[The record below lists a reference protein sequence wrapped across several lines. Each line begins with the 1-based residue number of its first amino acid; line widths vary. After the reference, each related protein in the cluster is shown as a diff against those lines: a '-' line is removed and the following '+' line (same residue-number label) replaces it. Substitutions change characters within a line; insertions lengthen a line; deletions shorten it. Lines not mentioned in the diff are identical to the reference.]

1 MTESLE
7 QLVFEFSKLPGI
19 GRRTAQRLT
28 FHLLKKPREEVAALA
43 QALLNIKDKVRYCN
57 VCFAISDSD
66 PCSICRNPKRDQTTV
81 CVVEDSE
88 DLEAV
93 ERTGGYEGVYHVL
106 GGVLSPLDGVGPDD
120 LKVKELL
127 SRLDGV
133 VQEVILALNPTADG
147 DTTSLYLS
155 KLATAKGVKIT
166 RLARGISVGGD
177 LEFTDTV
184 TLARAL
190 EDRVEM

>member
-1 MTESLE
+1 VTESLE

-28 FHLLKKPREEVAALA
+28 FHLLKRPREEVAALA

-93 ERTGGYEGVYHVL
+93 ERTGGYQGVYHVL

-120 LKVKELL
+120 LKVKKLL

-155 KLATAKGVKIT
+155 KLATARGVKIT